1 MPSAQVL
8 VIEDDCGVLEVVSA
22 LLRELG
28 HTVRTARSAVD
39 GIILMSPTTPDVVL
53 LDLAMPGISG
63 LDALPHFRHH
73 YPDVPIIVV
82 TGVLEADTLE
92 RARAEGAFDVLSK
105 PFTLAGLAE
114 MLDRAT
120 QRRSRP

>member
-8 VIEDDCGVLEVVSA
+8 VIDDDGGVRVVLSA

-28 HTVRTARSAVD
+28 HTVRTAETAVD

-63 LDALPHFRHH
+63 LDALTHFRHH

-120 QRRSRP
+120 QRRSSP